1 MDFPPGQKKVA
12 FVERW
17 PFVEVQLYNRNEHR
31 ADWVL
36 ILYEV

>member
-1 MDFPPGQKKVA
+1 MDCPTEQKKVA
-12 FVERW
+12 LVDRW
-17 PFVEVQLYNRNEHR
+17 PFVEVQLYNWNEHR

>member
-1 MDFPPGQKKVA
+1 MDCPTGQKKVA

-17 PFVEVQLYNRNEHR
+17 PFVEVQLYHWNEDR